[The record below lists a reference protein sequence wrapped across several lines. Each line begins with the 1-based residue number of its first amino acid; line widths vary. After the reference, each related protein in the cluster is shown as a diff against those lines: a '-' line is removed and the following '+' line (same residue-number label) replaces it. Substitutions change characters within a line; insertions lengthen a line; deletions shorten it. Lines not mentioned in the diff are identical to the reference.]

1 MAKWIS
7 QDQVAFFMIG
17 AIFEDQGGGFLLS
30 KGAFQDFDRFAFY
43 DKS

>member
-17 AIFEDQGGGFLLS
+17 AIFEDRWGFLV